1 MKKTIFFTVIL
12 FICFSLV
19 FTAFAASLNDSQ
31 YDSSLPRVID
41 KADILTNS
49 EEKKLNE
56 LIEDIMS
63 DYLFDVVILTVNS
76 IGDKTVQEFADDYY
90 DYNHYGYGENSDG
103 ILFMLNM
110 DERDYYTC
118 TTGKGIDVFT
128 DYSIELIH
136 SKVIS
141 YLSSGQYFQ
150 AFRQYI
156 ILVSELLKEEQAGGI
171 IYDYDKPFED
181 EPLNEEQTGGG
192 IIYDYDKPFDS
203 NFVEILPKIN
213 TSVLPDKEVIFISI
227 FMGFFI
233 SFASTSIMKRKMKT
247 AVFKKSAK
255 DYVEAGTFVLTKESD
270 RFLFRTTTRVKIENN
285 TTTNTGSKSGG
296 SSVHT
301 GSSGTSHGGGGG
313 KF

>member
-56 LIEDIMS
+56 LIENIMS

-76 IGDKTVQEFADDYY
+76 IGNKTVQEFADDYY

-110 DERDYYTC
+110 GERDYYTC

-136 SKVIS
+136 GQVIS

-171 IYDYDKPFED
+171 IYDYDKPF
-181 EPLNEEQTGGG
+181 
-192 IIYDYDKPFDS
+192 DS
-203 NFVEILPKIN
+203 NFIEILPKIN
-213 TSVLPDKEVIFISI
+213 TSVLPAKEVIFVSI
-227 FMGFFI
+227 LIGFFI
-233 SFASTSIMKRKMKT
+233 SFASVSVMNKKMKT

-270 RFLFRTTTRVKIENN
+270 RFLFRTTTRVKIEND
-285 TTTNTGSKSGG
+285 TTNTGSKSGG